1 MGKATEILNGSRKIV
16 LKIGSN
22 VLAGGDGGM
31 DTEVVA
37 DIAAQVAA
45 LRAAG
50 RQVVIVSSG
59 AEVSGVHAV
68 GVWSRH
74 GDMNYKQAMCAV
86 GQVELMMAYKKVFAT
101 HGAIVAQL
109 LLTRA
114 NFRDA
119 ATTLHIRNTLF
130 TLLDEGVVPIIN
142 ENDSVS
148 VDEFD
153 SGDND
158 RLAALT
164 ANLWN
169 ADLLILMSDIEGVYD
184 KSPKEHAD
192 ARLISE
198 VTDIASLRSSI
209 DTGGK
214 SRFGSGGMASKVDAA
229 EAVAEHGAALL
240 LVCGKSRGVLTR
252 IADGE
257 QAGTIFI
264 PGGEK
269 RV

>member
-1 MGKATEILNGSRKIV
+1 MSKATEILNGSRKIV

-22 VLAGGDGGM
+22 VLAGADGNM
-31 DTEVVA
+31 DTGVVE
-37 DIAAQVAA
+37 DIAAQVAE

-50 RQVVIVSSG
+50 KQVVVVSSG
-59 AEVSGVHAV
+59 AEVSGVSAV

-86 GQVELMMAYKKVFAT
+86 GQVELMMAYKKHFAR

-114 NFRDA
+114 NFRDSN
-119 ATTLHIRNTLF
+119 TTLHIRNTLF
-130 TLLDEGVVPIIN
+130 TLLDEGVVPVIN

-148 VDEFD
+148 IDEFD

-164 ANLWN
+164 TNLWN

-192 ARLISE
+192 AKLISE
-198 VTDIASLRSSI
+198 VTDIDALRQNI

-214 SRFGSGGMASKVDAA
+214 SSFGSGGMVSKIDAA
-229 EAVAEHGAALL
+229 EAVAEYGAALL
-240 LVCGKSRGVLTR
+240 LVCGKSPAVLTR
-252 IADGE
+252 IADGG

-264 PGGEK
+264 PGGGNAA
-269 RV
+269 

>member
-1 MGKATEILNGSRKIV
+1 
-16 LKIGSN
+16 
-22 VLAGGDGGM
+22 
-31 DTEVVA
+31 
-37 DIAAQVAA
+37 
-45 LRAAG
+45 
-50 RQVVIVSSG
+50 
-59 AEVSGVHAV
+59 
-68 GVWSRH
+68 
-74 GDMNYKQAMCAV
+74 MNYKQAMCAV
-86 GQVELMMAYKKVFAT
+86 GQVELMMAYKKHFAK

-114 NFRDA
+114 NFRDRS
-119 ATTLHIRNTLF
+119 TTLHIRNTLF

-148 VDEFD
+148 IDEFD

-158 RLAALT
+158 RLAALA

-184 KSPKEHAD
+184 KSPKEHKG
-192 ARLISE
+192 ARLIEE
-198 VTDIASLRSSI
+198 VTDIDELRRSI

-214 SRFGSGGMASKVDAA
+214 SSFGSGGMASKIDAA
-229 EAVAEHGAALL
+229 EAVAEYGAALL

-252 IADGE
+252 VAGGE

-264 PGGEK
+264 PGG
-269 RV
+269 RRP

>member
-1 MGKATEILNGSRKIV
+1 MGKATEILNKSRKIV
-16 LKIGSN
+16 IKIGSN
-22 VLAGGDGGM
+22 VLAGADGNM
-31 DTEVVA
+31 DRAVVE
-37 DIAAQVAA
+37 DIAAQVAE
-45 LRAAG
+45 LRASG
-50 RQVVIVSSG
+50 KQVVMVSSG
-59 AEVSGVHAV
+59 AEVSGVSAV

-86 GQVELMMAYKKVFAT
+86 GQVELMMAYKEFFAR

-114 NFRDA
+114 NFRDNS
-119 ATTLHIRNTLF
+119 TTLHIRNTLF

-148 VDEFD
+148 IDEFD

-158 RLAALT
+158 KLASLT

-169 ADLLILMSDIEGVYD
+169 ADLLVLMSDIEGLYD

-198 VTDIASLRSSI
+198 VDDIASLRKI
-209 DTGGK
+209 VDTGGK
-214 SRFGSGGMASKVDAA
+214 SSFGSGGMDSKIDAA
-229 EAVAEHGAALL
+229 EAVGEYGASLL
-240 LVCGKSRGVLTR
+240 LVCGKTQGVLTR
-252 IADGE
+252 IAGGE
-257 QAGTIFI
+257 GGGTIFS
-264 PGGEK
+264 P
-269 RV
+269 RA

>member
-1 MGKATEILNGSRKIV
+1 LNGSRKIV
-16 LKIGSN
+16 LKIGSS
-22 VLAGGDGGM
+22 VLAGADGNM

-50 RQVVIVSSG
+50 KQVVIVSSG
-59 AEVSGVHAV
+59 AEVSGVSAV

-86 GQVELMMAYKKVFAT
+86 GQVELMMAYKKHFAE
-101 HGAIVAQL
+101 HGVIVAQL

-119 ATTLHIRNTLF
+119 NTTLHIRNTLF
-130 TLLDEGVVPIIN
+130 TLLDEGVAPVIN

-148 VDEFD
+148 IDEFD

-158 RLAALT
+158 KLAALT

-169 ADLLILMSDIEGVYD
+169 ADLLVLMSDIDGVYD
-184 KSPKEHAD
+184 NSPKEHSG
-192 ARLISE
+192 ARLIGE
-198 VTDIASLRSSI
+198 VTDIDSLRRGI
-209 DTGGK
+209 DTSGK
-214 SRFGSGGMASKVDAA
+214 SSFGSGGMESKIDAA

-252 IADGE
+252 IAGGE
-257 QAGTIFI
+257 QAGTIFV
-264 PGGEK
+264 PGA
-269 RV
+269 